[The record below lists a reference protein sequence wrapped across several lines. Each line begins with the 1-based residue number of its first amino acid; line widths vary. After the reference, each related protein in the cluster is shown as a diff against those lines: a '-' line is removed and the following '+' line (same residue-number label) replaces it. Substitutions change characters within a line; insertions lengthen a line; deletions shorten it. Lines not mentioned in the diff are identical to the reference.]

1 MLLKI
6 ESFVEKY
13 IAPSLKSHGGKI
25 EVIDFDNNTL
35 FIKLSGACQ
44 GCAAASITLTK
55 GVETQLKQEFPEIEK
70 IVDLTNHKE
79 GKNPYY

>member
-6 ESFVEKY
+6 ESFVEKN
-13 IAPSLKSHGGKI
+13 IAPSLKSHGGRI
-25 EVIDFDNNTL
+25 ELIDFDNNIL

-44 GCAAASITLTK
+44 GCAAATITLTQ
-55 GVETQLKQEFPEIEK
+55 GVENQLKKEFPEIEK